1 MWCLP
6 PAQDARFVAAMEDV
20 LEVYARPF
28 NPLRPLVCLD
38 EAAKQLL
45 GEKRPPLPATSEHPA
60 RYDNQYTRNGTCA
73 LFMLFQPL
81 AALRHVLV
89 KDRRT
94 AVDYAQV
101 VRYLCDEVHPYAE
114 RIILVQDNLNTHG
127 AHSLYEAFAPCEA
140 RRLAERIE
148 WHFTPKHASWLNMAE
163 MELSVLARQCLQERS
178 VYKSA
183 VFTRAQCLQE
193 RMECKEN
200 LERQINAWQERRNQS
215 ASRVNWHF
223 TTKDARVKLH
233 KLYPEILPG

>member
-1 MWCLP
+1 MDITPYSRAPHRIRGDRTNRAGNDSSNTQKNELSRE
-6 PAQDARFVAAMEDV
+6 ADAGVFSGPKMRFVAAMEDV

-45 GEKRPPLPATSEHPA
+45 GEKRPPSATSEHPA

-101 VRYLCDEVHPYAE
+101 VRYLV
-114 RIILVQDNLNTHG
+114 
-127 AHSLYEAFAPCEA
+127 
-140 RRLAERIE
+140 
-148 WHFTPKHASWLNMAE
+148 
-163 MELSVLARQCLQERS
+163 
-178 VYKSA
+178 
-183 VFTRAQCLQE
+183 
-193 RMECKEN
+193 
-200 LERQINAWQERRNQS
+200 
-215 ASRVNWHF
+215 
-223 TTKDARVKLH
+223 
-233 KLYPEILPG
+233 